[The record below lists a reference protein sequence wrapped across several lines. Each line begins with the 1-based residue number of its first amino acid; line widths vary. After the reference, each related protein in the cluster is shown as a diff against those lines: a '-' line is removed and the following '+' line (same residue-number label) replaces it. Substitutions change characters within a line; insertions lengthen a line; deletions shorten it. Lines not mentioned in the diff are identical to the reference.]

1 MPLKSTVEDFKDY
14 MGISP
19 KAEDFDKYW
28 AEGVRDLKGTD
39 FSYTLEKR
47 DFPMK
52 DIEVYD
58 MYFKGMNGERVH
70 CELVKPKHIEGK
82 IPGVMSFHGY
92 TSNADSIYSKV
103 PYAYNDM
110 AFLAFEVPGQGGKS
124 EDNYTADGPTLYGQI
139 IRGVMDKDKKK
150 LFFRNIYL
158 DAVKAFVIF
167 ENMDFIDEKR
177 IGTTGKSQGGAL
189 SLVVAAFN
197 KNVKASAVIYP
208 FLADFKKVFEMNMCE
223 DVYVEFKNWFRKYD
237 TLHKKEDEFF
247 ERLSYIDV
255 QNFADKVK
263 CDVLFFTALLD
274 TTCPPI
280 TQFSIYNKLKCNK
293 ELKVYCEYTHERLP
307 YSDDIIYEF
316 FKEKL

>member
-1 MPLKSTVEDFKDY
+1 MPLKNTIENYKDY

-19 KAEDFDKYW
+19 KAKDFDEYW
-28 AEGVRDLKGTD
+28 NKGIEEMKKTD
-39 FSYTLEKR
+39 FSYTLEKK
-47 DFPMK
+47 DFPMEN
-52 DIEVYD
+52 IEVFD
-58 MYFKGMNGERVH
+58 LYFKGMNGENVH
-70 CELVKPKHIEGK
+70 CEFVKPTHIKEK
-82 IPGVMSFHGY
+82 IPAVISFHGY

-103 PYAYNDM
+103 PYAYNNI

-124 EDNYTADGPTLYGQI
+124 EDNYTANGPTLYGQI
-139 IRGVMDKDKKK
+139 IRGVDDKNKNK

-158 DAVKAFVIF
+158 NALKISLILSD
-167 ENMDFIDEKR
+167 MDFIDENR

-189 SLVVAAFN
+189 SLVVAALNN
-197 KNVKASAVIYP
+197 KIKASAVIYP
-208 FLADFKKVFEMNMCE
+208 FLADFKKIFEMNMCE

-237 TLHKKEDEFF
+237 TLHEKEDEFF

-263 CDVLFFTALLD
+263 CDTLFFTALLD

-280 TQFSIYNKLKCNK
+280 TQFSIYNKLKCK
-293 ELKVYCEYTHERLP
+293 KDIKVYCEYTHERLP
-307 YSDDIIYEF
+307 YSDDITYKF